1 MRLERW
7 WTPALIGLLV
17 ALVMLAVLGTR
28 VAQAQ
33 PPSPR
38 NEPVGLV
45 TELAGAGSVAQK
57 PDGGALEQLHE
68 LMPGAIVTL
77 SAGARAVVVHTPTG
91 VVYELSGPGRYRVQ
105 ANALEALSGRM
116 ARRELPPEIKAF
128 QLKPLS
134 TMQAGIVLRG
144 AAPARLEGP
153 SGGVLNAEELSYRIR
168 GDVQSPSLDLLDAEG
183 QSVVSAR
190 EAPAVFNPG
199 QATALQPGRQYVVR
213 VKGTD
218 ARGKPVELS
227 SRFWLVDTDA
237 ATRLRAARPS
247 ENAPLTDL
255 IVYAMALEVGGAT
268 ATAREVWRVVN
279 ERR

>member
-7 WTPALIGLLV
+7 WRLALIGLLV
-17 ALVMLAVLGTR
+17 ALVVLAALGTPGAR
-28 VAQAQ
+28 AQ
-33 PPSPR
+33 PASTR

-45 TELAGAGSVAQK
+45 TELAGSGSVAQK

-68 LMPGAIVTL
+68 LLPGAVVAL
-77 SAGARAVVVHTPTG
+77 NAGSRAVVVHTPSG
-91 VVYELSGPGRYRVQ
+91 VVYELNGPGRYRVQ
-105 ANALEALSGRM
+105 TGALEALSGRL
-116 ARRELPPEIKAF
+116 ARRELPPEIKSF

-134 TMQAGIVLRG
+134 SMQASIVLRG
-144 AAPARLEGP
+144 SAPARIEGP
-153 SGGVLNAEELSYRIR
+153 MGGVLSAEELSFRIR
-168 GDVQSPSLDLLDAEG
+168 GDVQSPSLELVDADG
-183 QSVVSAR
+183 QTVASAR
-190 EAPAVFNPG
+190 EAPAVFNAA

-218 ARGKPVELS
+218 ARGKAVELS
-227 SRFWLVDTDA
+227 SRFWLVDADA

-255 IVYAMALEVGGAT
+255 IVYAMALEVGGAS